1 MDAATARH
9 GSKTPR
15 WLVLSTCVSLLQQHW
30 WVSLCSWHRRLPGEG
45 ASKKEEPT
53 VEGIG
58 RRGWL
63 AAVGVEVLLHLGSSE
78 RRRCRLTAVGAS
90 ATTVA
95 ATSDR
100 LATAEVAG
108 GEEQQLLQIWWKKV
122 PTGAS
127 VRGREQRLWLATV
140 IVGVGVDGSDRGR
153 RPWLRSSG
161 SDWELLLM
169 EEKAAYA
176 YNGKGGR
183 RGSGQTAGWK
193 EQSQRSDPVIVARDS
208 DG

>member
-1 MDAATARH
+1 YSVLRHRSRTPRLLIIVVTTLRYESRMPRLVVMDAATARH

-63 AAVGVEVLLHLGSSE
+63 AAVG
-78 RRRCRLTAVGAS
+78 AI
-90 ATTVA
+90 ATMVA
-95 ATSDR
+95 TTSDR
-100 LATAEVAG
+100 LAAAEVAG
-108 GEEQQLLQIWWKKV
+108 GEEQQL
-122 PTGAS
+122 GAS
-127 VRGREQRLWLATV
+127 VRGREQRLWLTTV

-153 RPWLRSSG
+153 RPRLRSIG

-193 EQSQRSDPVIVARDS
+193 ERS
-208 DG
+208 